1 MRALNYFSFASAA
14 DRYALGRPYHLHPP
28 VMDRIAAIVSPEGP
42 IGRALD
48 VACGTGQSTR
58 ALAARA
64 IEVVGAD
71 LSSEMLRH
79 APPPMAYVRAKAEE
93 LPFAARAFDLITVG
107 HAFHWLDWRRF
118 LAEASRV
125 LRPGGWLAI
134 YGSQFLAR
142 MVGNPDYERWEASE
156 YSRRYPA
163 PPRNEYRPT
172 DAEAGEY
179 GLRLAAREAFD
190 RTLPFTADE
199 LVAFLLSHSSVIAAA
214 EVGGED
220 IAAVADWLTASIRPM
235 FRAEPAE
242 FEFHCVIDMFRRQAD

>member
-1 MRALNYFSFASAA
+1 
-14 DRYALGRPYHLHPP
+14 
-28 VMDRIAAIVSPEGP
+28 MDRIAATVSPGRA

-64 IEVVGAD
+64 MEVIGAD

-79 APPPMAYVRAKAEE
+79 APPPMAYVQATAEE
-93 LPFAARAFDLITVG
+93 LPFTASVFDLITVG

-134 YGSQFLAR
+134 YSSQFLAR

-163 PPRNEYRPT
+163 PPRSEHRPT
-172 DAEAGEY
+172 DSEAGEH
-179 GLRLAAREAFD
+179 GLGLAAREAFD
-190 RTLPFTADE
+190 RTLSFTLDE
-199 LVAFLLSHSSVIAAA
+199 LVAFLVSHSNVIAAA

-235 FRAEPAE
+235 FRAEVAE
-242 FEFHCVIDMFRRQAD
+242 FEFHCVVEMFRRL